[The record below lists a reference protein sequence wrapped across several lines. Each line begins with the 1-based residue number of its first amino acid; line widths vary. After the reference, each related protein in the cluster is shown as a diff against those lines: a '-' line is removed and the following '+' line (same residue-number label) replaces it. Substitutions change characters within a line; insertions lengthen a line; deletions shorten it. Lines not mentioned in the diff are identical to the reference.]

1 MVFNIL
7 FKQIKWRISKIQDP
21 VLMPCFMFGASL
33 SHISEKLLTA
43 VQAYT
48 DAQLEEAALNGTWTV
63 S

>member
-1 MVFNIL
+1 MFYLN
-7 FKQIKWRISKIQDP
+7 QWRISRIQDP
-21 VLMPCFMFGASL
+21 VLKPCFKFGASL

-48 DAQLEEAALNGTWTV
+48 NAQLEKAALNGTWTV

>member
-1 MVFNIL
+1 
-7 FKQIKWRISKIQDP
+7 
-21 VLMPCFMFGASL
+21 MPCFKFGASL